1 MNGNGRFTKWVVIFL
16 ATLVAAFVVGCA
28 ASAQERGET
37 QTAELPTAG
46 AGPTD
51 GESGEPVGLEP
62 QVEADTAPAYEPE
75 MEEERAAESMS
86 EAPAATAAPELAE
99 AAPAGGEGIAVEE
112 EADLAGAESV
122 APPPSDENP
131 IVPPD
136 QQFAGALQ
144 AGEIDDNEDF
154 GAYLQYRIDFH
165 NFLDYPVSEA
175 DISERHTIRVSTRGG
190 LPVLGAEVL
199 VYDGQTLVTALRTTA
214 TGLVYF
220 FPRAY
225 PAHAGAQSFDVI
237 VQKGQTSRS
246 FTLTRDRTDAAW
258 DVTLDTPSAQPPVRL
273 DVLFLIDATGSMSDE
288 INQLKDNILSIS
300 AQIEALPSNPD
311 VRFGLVHYRDRGD
324 AYVTR
329 VSDFTPDV
337 QTFQRDLS
345 AVVADGGN
353 DTPES
358 LNEALHRAIADM
370 NWRVEDTVSIVFLV
384 ADAPPHLDYPQ
395 DYDYAQEMRT
405 AAELGIK
412 IFPIGS
418 RLDGE
423 DYHQQQAEYI
433 FRQIAQFTG
442 GNFIFLTYEDTPQ
455 SSGEPG
461 TEYNVPEDRYTVED
475 LDALVVRLVQ
485 EELAALTGGQQ

>member
-1 MNGNGRFTKWVVIFL
+1 MNGKARVSKLVVGLSVVLL
-16 ATLVAAFVVGCA
+16 AAVAVGCA
-28 ASAQERGET
+28 PRAGQGERT
-37 QTAELPTAG
+37 QTAELPVPQSG
-46 AGPTD
+46 QTD
-51 GESGEPVGLEP
+51 
-62 QVEADTAPAYEPE
+62 ADSAAPAQPETRDEAGSAPEFNAE
-75 MEEERAAESMS
+75 MEEAPAGESMS
-86 EAPAATAAPELAE
+86 VAPAATAPAERAESAP
-99 AAPAGGEGIAVEE
+99 VEE
-112 EADLAGAESV
+112 EGYAAGGADMVGAEPA
-122 APPPSDENP
+122 APPASDGNP

-136 QQFAGALQ
+136 QQFAGPLQ

-154 GAYLQYRIDFH
+154 GAYLQYRMDFH
-165 NFLDYPVSEA
+165 SFLNYTVSEV
-175 DISERHTIRVSTRGG
+175 DISERHIIQVSTRDG

-199 VYDGQTLVTALRTTA
+199 VYDGQALVTALRTTA
-214 TGLVYF
+214 TGRAYF

-225 PAHAGAQSFDVI
+225 PAYAGAQSYDVT
-237 VQKGQTSRS
+237 VQKGQASQT
-246 FTLTRDRTDAAW
+246 FDITRGNTDALW
-258 DVTLDTPSAQPPVRL
+258 NVTLDTQPTRSPVKL
-273 DVLFLIDATGSMSDE
+273 DVLFLIDATGSMEDE

-300 AQIEALPSNPD
+300 AQIEALPTNPD

-337 QTFQRDLS
+337 QAFQRDLS
-345 AVVADGGN
+345 AVTADGGN

-358 LNEALHRAIADM
+358 LNEALHRAILDT
-370 NWRVEDTVSIVFLV
+370 NWRVDDTVSIVFLV

-395 DYDYAQEMRT
+395 DYDYGQEMRN

-412 IFPIGS
+412 VFPIGS

-423 DYHQQQAEYI
+423 DYYQQQAEYI

-442 GNFIFLTYEDTPQ
+442 GNFLFLTYEDTPQ

-461 TEYNVPEDRYTVED
+461 TEYNVPEERYTVED

-485 EELAALTGGQQ
+485 EELAALSGGQQ